1 MTKSFKVTWEK
12 QRIGHLWVETQEEA
26 ERLISNKTR
35 NKQDSRF
42 KWESTEDVY
51 YRIKESQQSEAG
63 SIVPEVEDWL
73 DRCPVSYE
81 ENDVI
86 DNSLWIILEDA
97 IIEDNDEEEEN

>member
-1 MTKSFKVTWEK
+1 MTKSFK
-12 QRIGHLWVETQEEA
+12 
-26 ERLISNKTR
+26 
-35 NKQDSRF
+35 
-42 KWESTEDVY
+42 
-51 YRIKESQQSEAG
+51 
-63 SIVPEVEDWL
+63 PEVKDWL